1 VSIRISWKA
10 GLALAAALA
19 LTACGGGGSGSDSG
33 SAPDTASAA
42 DAPLADAPV
51 RTVQQIALPGGR
63 ADVLDARLSKA
74 SGSVDVWVTLDDA
87 PVAAAAAQLAIAA
100 STTERTL
107 SVKTLR
113 EAPQATREA
122 LATHRKSVL
131 SHQDA
136 LQSRL
141 STLGARELGRVHM
154 AHNAIAVRVDASQL
168 KAIAALP
175 GVAKVRRV
183 NHYEMSLSE
192 TVPYIG
198 ATAAQQAGADGTG
211 VRVAVL
217 DSGIDYTH
225 RNLGGAGT
233 PEAYLKAYGTDPSD
247 ARNTTIDPSVF
258 PTAKVVGGF
267 DFVGDVWPNGPR
279 TEDPNPIDFQGHGT
293 HVADIIGGKSLDGTH
308 KGVAPGAKLLAVRVC
323 SAVATS
329 CNGVAI
335 LKGLDWALDPNG
347 DGDTSDAVDVVNL
360 SLGSDYGQVIDDS
373 TEAISTVVDAG
384 IVAVVAAGNAA
395 NKPYIVSSP
404 SIAPGA
410 ISVAQ
415 TQVPS
420 AVAFGLK
427 INSPASIA
435 GTYGNTA
442 TVDWAPIAGGFSGD
456 VVFVGT
462 ACPGEALLA
471 NPAGKVAL
479 IDRGACSI
487 SLKVD
492 AAGAAGATGVLL
504 GLVAPGDAVSFS
516 NGGGTHFVPTLVI
529 TQATSNKIKANIAAP
544 VNVTVSDGTK
554 VPLAGS
560 MASTSAR
567 GPSISYQTIKPEIG
581 APGAS
586 VSAVAGSATGEEAFG
601 GTSGATPMIAGS
613 AAILIGKYPNR
624 TPLQIKSMLMNSAMN
639 QIYTN
644 PALLP
649 GVLAPITRIGAG
661 EVRVNKAL
669 ALNAIA
675 YEPTSLSAALSF
687 GAHEVSAPSEY
698 EKKLVVENFGTT
710 AKTFAIKSAFR
721 FADDQASGAVTISAP
736 SSVKVAAGGRQT
748 ITVKLRVNPAKLP
761 EWTLDSGA
769 QGGSGDLLDAPEYDG
784 YLTLTAG
791 TELLS
796 VPWHILPRKAAQ
808 TLAVAAIRPNWPGGI
823 ILMGNVGAADSEFD
837 IFALTG
843 TSKKADPS
851 ELPQPGDNFAFVDMR
866 AIGVRYVADGGAL
879 QFALSTFGR
888 RATANYP
895 AGFEVD
901 IDVDRDGV
909 PDFAVYNAEQG
920 GFGATGINLIN
931 VVNLA
936 TGVGGAYYY
945 ADADFN
951 SANMIMTVPLAALG
965 LTPDQ
970 QFDFTASAA
979 DNYYTGNVTDAFDKM
994 TFTPAK
1000 PRYAVNG
1007 DSSGIVRSL
1016 RIQRVDTL
1024 TPVGGATASPS
1035 QTGFLVMLRREAG
1048 TEAQVIVA
1056 K

>member
-1 VSIRISWKA
+1 MSIRISWRA
-10 GLALAAALA
+10 GLAVAAALA
-19 LTACGGGGSGSDSG
+19 MAACGGGGGGST
-33 SAPDTASAA
+33 PDIASAD
-42 DAPLADAPV
+42 DAPLADAAV
-51 RTVQQIALPGGR
+51 RTVKSVALPGGKQE
-63 ADVLDARLSKA
+63 VLDTRLAKA
-74 SGSVDVWVTLDDA
+74 TGSVDVWVTLDDA
-87 PVAAAAAQLAIAA
+87 PVAAAASQLALAA

-107 SVKTLR
+107 SVRTLR

-122 LATHRKSVL
+122 LAAHRKTVL

-141 STLGARELGRVHM
+141 AGFGAKELGRVHM
-154 AHNAIAVRVDASQL
+154 AHNAIAIRVDASQL
-168 KAIAALP
+168 KDIAALP

-198 ATAAQQAGADGTG
+198 ATAAQQAGYDGKG

-225 RNLGGAGT
+225 RNLGGDGT
-233 PEAYLKAYGTDPSD
+233 PEAYLKAYGKDPSD
-247 ARNTTIDPSVF
+247 PRNTTIDPSVF
-258 PTAKVVGGF
+258 PTEKVVGGY
-267 DFVGDVWPNGPR
+267 DFVGDAWPTNGDR

-293 HVADIIGGKSLDGTH
+293 HVADIIGGKSKDGTH
-308 KGVAPGAKLLAVRVC
+308 KGVAPGVKLLAVRVC

-384 IVAVVAAGNAA
+384 IVAVVAAGNSA
-395 NKPYIVSSP
+395 NKPYVVSSP

-420 AVAFGLK
+420 AIAFGLK
-427 INSPASIA
+427 VNSPAAIA

-442 TVDWAPIAGGFSGD
+442 TLDWAPVAGGFSGD
-456 VVFVGT
+456 VVYVGT
-462 ACPGEALLA
+462 ACPGEPLKAD
-471 NPAGKVAL
+471 PAGKVAL
-479 IDRGACSI
+479 IDRGTCSI

-492 AAGAAGATGVLL
+492 SAGAAGAKGVLL

-516 NGGGTHFVPTLVI
+516 NGGGTHFVPSLVI
-529 TQATSNKIKANIAAP
+529 TQATSNKIKANLAAP

-554 VPLAGS
+554 VALVGS

-586 VSAVAGSATGEEAFG
+586 VSAVAGSSTGEEAFG

-613 AAILIGKYPNR
+613 AAILVGKYPNR
-624 TPLQIKSMLMNSAMN
+624 TPLQIKAALMNSAN
-639 QIYTN
+639 NEVYTN

-669 ALNAIA
+669 ALEAVA
-675 YEPTSLSAALSF
+675 YEPTSQSAALSF
-687 GAHEVSAPSEY
+687 GAQEVSAPAEY
-698 EKKLVVENFGTT
+698 EKKLVVENFGDK
-710 AKTFAIKSAFR
+710 AKTFSIKSAFR
-721 FADDQASGAVTISAP
+721 FADDEASGAVSISAP
-736 SSVKVAAGGRQT
+736 RSVKVAAHGREVV
-748 ITVKLRVNPAKLP
+748 TVKLRVNPARLP
-761 EWTLDSGA
+761 EWTLDGGA

-784 YLTLTAG
+784 YVTLSSG

-808 TLAVAAIRPNWPGGI
+808 TLAIAAVRSNWPGGI
-823 ILMGNVGAADSEFD
+823 ILLGNVGAAASEFD
-837 IFALTG
+837 VFALTG
-843 TSKKADPS
+843 TSKKVDPAT
-851 ELPQPGDNFAFVDMR
+851 LPKPGDNFAVVDLR
-866 AIGVRYVADGGAL
+866 AIGVRYDAKENAL
-879 QFALSTFGR
+879 QFALNTFGR
-888 RATANYP
+888 RATPNYP

-901 IDVDRDGV
+901 IDTNRDGV
-909 PDFAVYNAEQG
+909 PDFAVYNSQQG
-920 GFGATGINLIN
+920 GFGGSGINQVN

-936 TGVGGAYYY
+936 TGVSTSSYFT
-945 ADADFN
+945 DADLN
-951 SANMIMTVPLAALG
+951 SANVILTAPLATLG
-965 LTPDQ
+965 ITADQ
-970 QFDFTASAA
+970 QIDFTAIAY
-979 DNYYTGNVTDAFDKM
+979 DNYYSGNTTDSFDKM
-994 TFTPAK
+994 TFTPSK

-1007 DSSGIVRSL
+1007 ESSGIVKAL
-1016 RIQRVDTL
+1016 RIARVDTL
-1024 TPVGGATASPS
+1024 APAGGAASSPS
-1035 QTGFLVMLRREAG
+1035 QTGFLVLLRREAG
-1048 TEAQVIVA
+1048 TEAQVILA